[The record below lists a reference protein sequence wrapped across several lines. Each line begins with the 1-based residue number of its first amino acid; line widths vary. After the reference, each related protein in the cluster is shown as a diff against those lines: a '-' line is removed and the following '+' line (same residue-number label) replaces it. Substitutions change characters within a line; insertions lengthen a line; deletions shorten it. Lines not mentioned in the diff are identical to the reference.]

1 MPINTLIDTVAMT
14 TMPSAVDFEP
24 PQGVVEQMADGA
36 YLASKR
42 TYGAKIVMTWGVD
55 AAPAPNQVNVVMAE
69 LRTKRN
75 GLVEHVLAFTD
86 PSGTPHTYNVLWPS
100 EPSFRLIP
108 GYLYGA
114 ITVEF
119 FQRG

>member
-1 MPINTLIDTVAMT
+1 MAIDLEIDTVAMT
-14 TMPSAVDFEP
+14 TMPSRVEFEP
-24 PQGVVEQMADGA
+24 PQGVARQMADGS

-42 TYGAKIVMTWGVD
+42 TYGAKIVATWGID
-55 AAPAPNQVNVVMAE
+55 ASKTAVMAE

-75 GLVEHVLAFTD
+75 GLVEHSVAFTD
-86 PSGTPHTYNVLWPS
+86 PSGTTHTYNVVWPS
-100 EPSFRLIP
+100 EPSFQLIP

-114 ITVEF
+114 IVVEF